1 MDRKQFLKTCGFGCL
16 AGITGV
22 SLLQS
27 CASTKVI
34 SATIKDTDLLVSTT
48 DFEMKDNQKTE
59 FKKYVIVQNE
69 LLKYPICI
77 YRFGPTEYTALL
89 MSCTHQGAELQVFGD
104 KLQCAAH
111 GSEFSNTGIVE
122 SGPANTDLR
131 KFPIVIENNILKIS
145 LK

>member
-1 MDRKQFLKTCGFGCL
+1 MDRKQFLKTCGFGCFG
-16 AGITGV
+16 GIIGV

-27 CASTKVI
+27 CASSQLV
-34 SATIKDTDLLVSTT
+34 SATIKDTDLLVSTA
-48 DFEMKDNQKTE
+48 DFEIKNNQKTE
-59 FKKYVIVQNE
+59 YKKYLIVQNE

-77 YRFGPTEYTALL
+77 YRFSATEYTALW

-111 GSEFSNTGIVE
+111 GSEFSNKGVVE
-122 SGPANTDLR
+122 SGPANSDLR
-131 KFPIVIENNILKIS
+131 KFPIVIENNTLKIS